1 MCIVMASFNAA
12 IGQMT

>member
-1 MCIVMASFNAA
+1 MRIVMASFNAA